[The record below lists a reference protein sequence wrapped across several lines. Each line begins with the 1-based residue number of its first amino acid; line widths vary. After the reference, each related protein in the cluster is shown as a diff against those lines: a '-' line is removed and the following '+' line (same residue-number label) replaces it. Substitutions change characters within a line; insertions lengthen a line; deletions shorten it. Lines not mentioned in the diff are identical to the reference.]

1 MADEN
6 EPYRLYD
13 NKSRA
18 FINQKDYASES
29 TANKAAERRNLEF
42 GSSRYSAEKY
52 SDVVRRNTPKPSSIT
67 GGGGRSGNLN
77 IDGGMGVGSPSL
89 DNPIKQ
95 AKGGKVSASTRAD
108 GCCVKGKTK
117 GRMC

>member
-18 FINQKDYASES
+18 FVNQKEYASES

-52 SDVVRRNTPKPSSIT
+52 SDVVRRNTPKPSSMT
-67 GGGGRSGNLN
+67 GGGGRAGNLN

-95 AKGGKVSASTRAD
+95 AKGGMASSRAD
-108 GCCVKGKTK
+108 GVAQRGKTK
-117 GRMC
+117 GRIC

>member
-18 FINQKDYASES
+18 FVNQKDYASES

-52 SDVVRRNTPKPSSIT
+52 SDVVRRNTPKPSSMT
-67 GGGGRSGNLN
+67 GGGGRAGNLN

-95 AKGGKVSASTRAD
+95 AKGGIASSRAD
-108 GCCVKGKTK
+108 GIAMRGKTRGK
-117 GRMC
+117 MC

>member
-52 SDVVRRNTPKPSSIT
+52 SDVVRRNTPKPSSMI
-67 GGGGRSGNLN
+67 GGSGRSGNLN

-108 GCCVKGKTK
+108 GIAQKGKTK

>member
-18 FINQKDYASES
+18 FVNQKNYASES
-29 TANKAAERRNLEF
+29 TASKAAERRNLDF
-42 GSSRYSAEKY
+42 GAHRYSAEKY
-52 SDVVRRNTPKPSSIT
+52 SDIVSRNTPKPSSMT
-67 GGGGRSGNLN
+67 GGGGRAGNLN

-89 DNPIKQ
+89 DNTIKQ
-95 AKGGKVSASTRAD
+95 AKGGTVSASRRAD
-108 GCCVKGKTK
+108 GIAQRGKTRGK
-117 GRMC
+117 MY